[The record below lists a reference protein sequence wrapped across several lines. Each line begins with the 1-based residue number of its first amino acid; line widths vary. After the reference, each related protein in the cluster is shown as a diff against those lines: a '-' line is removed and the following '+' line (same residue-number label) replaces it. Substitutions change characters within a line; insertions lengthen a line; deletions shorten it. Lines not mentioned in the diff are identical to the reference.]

1 MASKKYTAEQL
12 RMAREIVDQEEA
24 IEAERSRRET
34 VKRKAVIKKA
44 RQALPA
50 APVLNGRDRTMLA
63 ALIAGPL
70 VWLLVNGIL
79 RLYAI
84 SSPGGFYYHF
94 WFVIPLGWVVLTLA
108 VWVTPYD
115 KKDKPP
121 FGGWLPS
128 LVFLMFIVLVAMSW
142 PEWNCYS
149 TKVDDFYCR

>member
-24 IEAERSRRET
+24 IEAERSRRAT
-34 VKRKAVIKKA
+34 VKRKAVIKKT
-44 RQALPA
+44 RNALPA
-50 APVLNGRDRTMLA
+50 APVLSGRDRTMLV

-70 VWLLVNGIL
+70 VWWLVNGIL

-115 KKDKPP
+115 KQDKPP

-128 LVFLMFIVLVAMSW
+128 LVFFVLIVLLVVSW
-142 PEWNCYS
+142 PEWNCYAKARDVS
-149 TKVDDFYCR
+149 VCR